1 MRIVL
6 TTCGSRGDVQPMMAL
21 TLALMKK
28 GHDCLLAGPPEKSG
42 WAKSIGCPYMPFG
55 RDVTALIDS
64 MDSVL
69 SVRSM
74 VAFIKFVREETV
86 FQLKALAPLF
96 KDADVAVASSLM
108 FGASTVAEKLK
119 RPYRYVA
126 FTPQLFAS
134 GEHPFPV
141 VQHQGLPRTLNRA
154 YWIAARLFDRFNIT
168 RVLNRYRKTDNLPLL
183 SDAWDHILGDRPI
196 LACDKA
202 VAKVP
207 RDVTKKVI
215 QTGYLHL
222 EIPLELNRQVLNF
235 IEKGRPVV
243 YAGFGSMPPLDQKQ
257 KVTDLIK
264 AAKATGCRMIIAAFW
279 QQEDLL
285 EIDPDVLFVRQAPH
299 RLLFPLMDLI
309 IHHGGAG
316 TTATAAAAGKPQ
328 IIVPLILDQCYHGQK
343 LFESG
348 IAARPILLKHMN
360 SGTLETAMA
369 DLLGSRP
376 IKLKAEQ
383 VGQSID
389 TQKSLKSAVRA
400 VEACEL
406 GK

>member
-1 MRIVL
+1 M
-6 TTCGSRGDVQPMMAL
+6 
-21 TLALMKK
+21 
-28 GHDCLLAGPPEKSG
+28 
-42 WAKSIGCPYMPFG
+42 
-55 RDVTALIDS
+55 
-64 MDSVL
+64 
-69 SVRSM
+69 
-74 VAFIKFVREETV
+74 
-86 FQLKALAPLF
+86 
-96 KDADVAVASSLM
+96 
-108 FGASTVAEKLK
+108 
-119 RPYRYVA
+119 
-126 FTPQLFAS
+126 
-134 GEHPFPV
+134 
-141 VQHQGLPRTLNRA
+141 
-154 YWIAARLFDRFNIT
+154 
-168 RVLNRYRKTDNLPLL
+168 
-183 SDAWDHILGDRPI
+183 
-196 LACDKA
+196 
-202 VAKVP
+202 
-207 RDVTKKVI
+207 
-215 QTGYLHL
+215 
-222 EIPLELNRQVLNF
+222 NF

-257 KVTDLIK
+257 KATDLIK

-328 IIVPLILDQCYHGQK
+328 IIVPHILDQCYHGQK

-360 SGTLETAMA
+360 SCTLETAMA
-369 DLLGSRP
+369 DLLGRRP